1 MSVRSAGILLYRF
14 NKGNL
19 LVMLVHPGGPFWAK
33 KDDEAWSIPKGIYEE
48 NENSLDAAKR
58 EFQEETGQEMDG
70 EFINLGEVKQPSRKI
85 VHAWALE
92 HDFDTSQ
99 IISNTFS
106 LEWPPKSGITRE
118 YPEVDKGQWFD
129 VREAKKKILKGQ
141 LEFLDRLMEKIGY
154 HLQEIN
160 T

>member
-1 MSVRSAGILLYRF
+1 MSVRSAGILLYHF
-14 NKGNL
+14 NEGKL

-33 KDDEAWSIPKGIYEE
+33 KDDGAWSIPKGIYEE
-48 NENSLDAAKR
+48 GENPLNAAKR

-70 EFINLGEVKQPSRKI
+70 EFIDLGEVKQPSRKI

-92 HDFDTSQ
+92 HDFDTSK

-129 VREAKKKILKGQ
+129 VRAAREKILKGQ
-141 LEFLDRLMEKIGY
+141 SEFLDRLVEKIGCR
-154 HLQEIN
+154 LAED
-160 T
+160 

>member
-1 MSVRSAGILLYRF
+1 MGICSAGILLYRF
-14 NKGNL
+14 NEGKI

-33 KDDEAWSIPKGIYEE
+33 KDDGAWSIPKGIYEE

-58 EFQEETGQEMDG
+58 EFQEETGQEVEG
-70 EFINLGEVKQPSRKI
+70 EFIDLGEVKQPSRKI

-92 HDFDTSQ
+92 HDFDTSK
-99 IISNTFS
+99 IISNMFS

-129 VREAKKKILKGQ
+129 VRAAREKILKGQ
-141 LEFLDRLMEKIGY
+141 LELIDRLVEKIGCR
-154 HLQEIN
+154 LADD
-160 T
+160 

>member
-14 NKGNL
+14 NEGKL

-33 KDDEAWSIPKGIYEE
+33 KDDGAWSVCKGMYEE
-48 NENSLDAAKR
+48 GEDSLDAAKR
-58 EFQEETGQEMDG
+58 EFKEETGQDVDG
-70 EFINLGEVKQPSRKI
+70 EFIDLGEVKQPSRKI

-92 HDFDTSQ
+92 HDFDTSK

-118 YPEVDKGQWFD
+118 YPEVDKGRWFD
-129 VREAKKKILKGQ
+129 IQEAREKILKGQ
-141 LEFLDRLMEKIGY
+141 LEFLNRLLEKIGCS
-154 HLQEIN
+154 L
-160 T
+160 

>member
-14 NKGNL
+14 NEGKL

-33 KDDEAWSIPKGIYEE
+33 KDDGAWSIPKGIYEE
-48 NENSLDAAKR
+48 GENPLNAAKR

-70 EFINLGEVKQPSRKI
+70 EFIDLGEVKQPSRKI

-92 HDFDTSQ
+92 HDFDTSK

-129 VREAKKKILKGQ
+129 VRAAREKILKGQ
-141 LEFLDRLMEKIGY
+141 SEFLDRLVEKIGCR
-154 HLQEIN
+154 LAED
-160 T
+160 